1 MIWGL
6 GRFDSKDQTSS
17 SASEPSRL
25 TDCTT
30 PGSGNRACRSHGDKF
45 RARSGP
51 ENPASRVSSSARGLG
66 RSRQHSGQHR
76 RPSRGPGA
84 PRVLPR
90 PAQPGPGPRPEARTA
105 GGREA
110 PVTRE
115 SCPLPLRLPSMLS
128 SSCSRRGDTLGPL
141 RSFPGPGQ
149 PRQQRMDK
157 EQPAAGGPGWR
168 PRPGRLLRAVGRC
181 RDCDVKAQGRALPK
195 PRPRRYPESGD
206 PVNAGTRRGKR
217 PKRQIWLW
225 DPASHP
231 QSGLLSGTK
240 SLAPGRPCLCG
251 KSGERRW
258 SHLASMSPGSREKVK
273 RKCWL
278 RSG

>member
-1 MIWGL
+1 MATHLEQGADLRTRQAGSPPVRGAWADRGNTQVNTDDQAGDRERPGCGL
-6 GRFDSKDQTSS
+6 D
-17 SASEPSRL
+17 P
-25 TDCTT
+25 
-30 PGSGNRACRSHGDKF
+30 RSPD
-45 RARSGP
+45 P
-51 ENPASRVSSSARGLG
+51 DPD
-66 RSRQHSGQHR
+66 
-76 RPSRGPGA
+76 
-84 PRVLPR
+84 PR
-90 PAQPGPGPRPEARTA
+90 PGPRAGAR
-105 GGREA
+105 REA

-128 SSCSRRGDTLGPL
+128 SSCSRCGDTLGPL

-157 EQPAAGGPGWR
+157 EQPAAGGRGWR

-195 PRPRRYPESGD
+195 PRPRRYPERGG
-206 PVNAGTRRGKR
+206 PVNAGTGGESA
-217 PKRQIWLW
+217 PSPSIWLW

-251 KSGERRW
+251 ERRW
-258 SHLASMSPGSREKVK
+258 SHLASTSPGSREKVK
-273 RKCWL
+273 RKC
-278 RSG
+278 